1 MVTIVINSLAF
12 DLITEDAKTTFMD
25 IGQASSDQGRGTLGI
40 KVEKQVSNSALLV
53 TMLFLDCEQ
62 ILLLLLNLFRH
73 LGKYFQISMNS
84 YQASR

>member
-40 KVEKQVSNSALLV
+40 KVEKQFSNSDLLMM
-53 TMLFLDCEQ
+53 MLLIDCKQ
-62 ILLLLLNLFRH
+62 RHLLLLDLFRH
-73 LGKYFQISMNS
+73 LGMYFQFSMKS
-84 YQASR
+84 YQAMR